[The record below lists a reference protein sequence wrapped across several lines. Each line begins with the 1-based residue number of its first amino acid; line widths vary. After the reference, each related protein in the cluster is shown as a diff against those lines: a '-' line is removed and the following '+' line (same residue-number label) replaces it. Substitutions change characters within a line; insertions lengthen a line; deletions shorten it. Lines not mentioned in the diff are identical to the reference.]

1 MPSDAFST
9 EIIFNHFHL
18 EYMAYKLKIVSV
30 NIALVSHMIFSYGIS
45 GALENGIENKA
56 NNLIHHI
63 RFWYLLHWLRQACT
77 SVQSHK
83 QFYCFHTQKR
93 NMDEC

>member
-18 EYMAYKLKIVSV
+18 EYMAYKVTVFSV
-30 NIALVSHMIFSYGIS
+30 NITLMIFSHGIS
-45 GALENGIENKA
+45 GALDNGIENKA